1 MSFDAEASA
10 PYPLGT
16 IVLVVPTTHCPSCV
30 THITHLLTENE
41 SGSSLSLDIDPAS
54 VVVSLLDHTVRFRP
68 ATSISPRQRLRL
80 IQRVQRELEQAGY
93 SVDVPDDLS
102 KTRTARAPLRWM
114 QSSKSDKLGHD
125 EKRRR
130 HRLVCASCRDAD
142 AKSAVSSS
150 SEPTWFQT
158 KIGVTGMVCS
168 SCTQSLSS
176 ALLSLSHVDAS
187 SVQVSLMNG
196 EAMLQHTG
204 QLSPETLVYA
214 IEDLGFD
221 AEVLETKAVSTT
233 VEAVD
238 SAENNQDQA
247 GLWETTLEVEG
258 MTCSSCSHAIHRALS
273 DDPGIESVDV
283 SVLAGLVVVTHRP
296 SLRTAEAIS
305 EKIEDA
311 GFDSRVQGQR
321 QLKSKG
327 MAPARAKSED
337 PSTERSVEVE
347 ISGMFCG
354 NCIDAVNTTLSHLPL
369 LSRTSFTLDRPRL
382 TLRYLP
388 SPTSLPPR
396 TLRSFLATLQSAHP
410 DFTFT
415 PCPPASPAARARAL
429 HATEARNW
437 AIRVV
442 LALVFVVPAFVIVVV
457 GQSLLPAHKSF
468 RRFWDTPI
476 WGGADRGMIAMWIL
490 ATLAQLSVGAV
501 FYRRSFYSIRGAV
514 RTAMRGGSRFRWQ
527 SLLTWGSMDLL
538 VALGALVAYVA
549 SLAILIMDV
558 RAGAGAKQVDTMGYF
573 EMPIFLIFFISIGR
587 GLESWAKLKT
597 GDAVAALGSL
607 KAETGI
613 LVDFQG
619 SVEKTPTRSSSG
631 ASSDAL
637 ASAPLPAFH
646 SSPVP
651 LILLEVGDVVLVP
664 PGSHPPADGVLLHGE
679 SIFDESGLTGEA
691 RPIKKKPGDDVFTG
705 TTNLTS
711 AVLVRVT
718 ATGSESMIDK
728 IIRIVM
734 EAQGKKAPIEKLADA
749 LTGIFVPVIVF
760 ISVLVLVVWIA
771 IAVSANELDH
781 RTDSGG
787 KIFFGVQFA
796 IASLVIACPCGI
808 GLASPTALAV
818 GSGLAAKHGILA
830 HGGGEAFQAATRIET
845 VVFDK
850 TGTLTTGKVVVTDQ
864 ASFLE
869 DDADELR
876 AYLWDA
882 LAQLEDGSTHPL
894 ALAIRDFARARPPRS
909 PDSSLSLSS
918 SEEIPG
924 RGLKGIFDLVV
935 SSAPPEKLAIRVGNE
950 AFMEDASPLGSDA
963 AAALDGWKRDGKS
976 VVLASVRLLSTPS
989 TGSRFANLFERPHIA
1004 LALAIADAPRPE
1016 ASGVISALH
1025 ASGKAVWML
1034 SGDNEIT
1041 AKAIARQVG
1050 IDEENVVAGV
1060 LPTEK
1065 AEHIR
1070 ALQTRH
1076 SGKGLTLF
1084 CADGI
1089 NDAPGLAVADVSVA
1103 MGSGSQVSISAANF
1117 VLLNSSLNSL
1127 LTLLTLSR
1135 KVKRRILFNFAWAC
1149 AFNLCAIPIAAG
1161 VFYPVGVR
1169 LPPVYSALAMAL
1181 SSVSVVLSSLA
1192 LRLYR
1197 PPVM

>member
-1 MSFDAEASA
+1 
-10 PYPLGT
+10 
-16 IVLVVPTTHCPSCV
+16 
-30 THITHLLTENE
+30 
-41 SGSSLSLDIDPAS
+41 
-54 VVVSLLDHTVRFRP
+54 
-68 ATSISPRQRLRL
+68 
-80 IQRVQRELEQAGY
+80 
-93 SVDVPDDLS
+93 
-102 KTRTARAPLRWM
+102 
-114 QSSKSDKLGHD
+114 
-125 EKRRR
+125 
-130 HRLVCASCRDAD
+130 
-142 AKSAVSSS
+142 
-150 SEPTWFQT
+150 
-158 KIGVTGMVCS
+158 
-168 SCTQSLSS
+168 
-176 ALLSLSHVDAS
+176 
-187 SVQVSLMNG
+187 MNG
-196 EAMLQHTG
+196 EAEIQHTG
-204 QLSPETLVYA
+204 ELSPEALVCA

-221 AEVLETKAVSTT
+221 AEVLETKAVSTA
-233 VEAVD
+233 VGAVD
-238 SAENNQDQA
+238 SAENKQDQE
-247 GLWETTLEVEG
+247 GIWETTLEVEG
-258 MTCSSCSHAIHRALS
+258 MTCSSCSHAIHRALA
-273 DDPGIESVDV
+273 DHPGIENIDV
-283 SVLAGLVVVTHRP
+283 SVLAGLVVVTHHP
-296 SLRTAEAIS
+296 SLCAAEALC

-311 GFDSRVQGQR
+311 GFESRLQSQR
-321 QLKSKG
+321 QLKGKG
-327 MAPARAKSED
+327 MTPSRARSED
-337 PSTERSVEVE
+337 SPTERGVEVE

-354 NCIDAVNTTLSHLPL
+354 NCLDAVNTTLSRLPL
-369 LSRTSFTLDRPRL
+369 LSRTSLTLERPRL

-388 SPTSLPPR
+388 SPTSSPPR

-415 PCPPASPAARARAL
+415 PCPPTSPAARARAL

-437 AIRVV
+437 AIRVA
-442 LALVFVVPAFVIVVV
+442 LALVFVAPAFVIVVV

-490 ATLAQLSVGAV
+490 ATLAQVSVGAV

-527 SLLTWGSMDLL
+527 SLLTWYASASPSSERASLTNSLFRGSMDLL

-558 RAGAGAKQVDTMGYF
+558 RAGAGAKQVDSMGYF

-613 LVDFQG
+613 LVDFERRI
-619 SVEKTPTRSSSG
+619 EKTSTRSSAG
-631 ASSDAL
+631 ASSAAL

-651 LILLEVGDVVLVP
+651 LICLEVGDVVLVP
-664 PGSHPPADGVLLHGE
+664 PGSHPPADGILLHGE

-691 RPIKKKPGDDVFTG
+691 RPVKKKPGDDVFTG

-760 ISVLVLVVWIA
+760 ISILVLVIWIA
-771 IAVSANELDH
+771 IAVSANELDR

-818 GSGLAAKHGILA
+818 GSGLAAKYGILA
-830 HGGGEAFQAATRIET
+830 HGGGEAFQAATQVET

-869 DDADELR
+869 NDAQELR

-894 ALAIRDFARARPPRS
+894 ALAIRDFARAQRPPSSDS
-909 PDSSLSLSS
+909 PLSLRS

-924 RGLKGIFDLVV
+924 RGLDGVFHLVS

-950 AFMEDASPLGSDA
+950 AFMADASPLGSDA
-963 AAALDGWKRDGKS
+963 AAALDSWKRDGKS
-976 VVLASVRLLSTPS
+976 VVLASVRLLPTSST
-989 TGSRFANLFERPHIA
+989 SRFANLSDRPHIA

-1016 ASGVISALH
+1016 ASAVIRALH
-1025 ASGKAVWML
+1025 ASGKDVWML

-1070 ALQTRH
+1070 GLQMRRSGSG

-1135 KVKRRILFNFAWAC
+1135 KVKRRIVFNFAWAC